1 MGQTF
6 LTYAELEI
14 LSNKISNELITSG
27 VKAGDIV
34 GVSIKRSPEL
44 VATVLGILK
53 SGAAYLPLDPEYPV
67 ERLKYMVSHSR
78 VQKIVAHQALATIF
92 KDSAADVL
100 VFETLKLKET
110 SRPNVDNSKIDL
122 GYVIYTS
129 GSTGNPKGVSMP
141 HKALVNLIQWQNNQT
156 IFKDNS
162 VTLQFTPLSFDVHFQ
177 EIFST
182 LSLGGHLVMISEEL
196 RLDTHAL
203 LKTLEEKKVNR
214 LFLPYVALNHLS
226 EIAVAHNL
234 FPSALKEV
242 TTAGEQLKI
251 TTNIRAFFKKLD
263 SATLYNHYGPSESHV
278 VTSLTLSGSSDSWP
292 ALPTIGKAISNSFTY
307 LLDENLKPVE
317 EGSEGDIYLGGIC
330 LANGYLHSP
339 ELTAERFLDTKE
351 LGRIYKTGDIGYVD
365 AEGNIVFLGRKD
377 GQVKIR
383 GYRIELGEIELAI
396 MKQADVNRGVVKV
409 IEAAIDSGEENY
421 ICAYVTGNVNIGKLR
436 EALRA
441 ELPEYMVPSHFLKI
455 DSIPLTPS
463 GKVDYKNLPKPS
475 NERPDL
481 AEEFVAA
488 ETATQL
494 LIEKCWKKYLKISSI
509 GIDDNFFD
517 LGGTSLMAIKILID
531 INQVSEKKLTVVN
544 LFQYSTIR
552 KISAFIDNERDE
564 LDMFLER
571 QAESTNLLSGDIAV
585 IGMTGRFP
593 GSKNVDEFW
602 NNLVNVK
609 NSIEKFNSEEVN
621 PAVDSDLSTDSN
633 YVFVQGQFP
642 GQENFDHKFFG
653 MTPREAELMDPQQ
666 RKFLELT
673 HEGLEL
679 AGYNPEN
686 YNGSIGVF
694 AGMGNSKYGRLVDQ
708 YPEKQK
714 MIGDFNVM
722 LGLEKDYIATRVAFK
737 LNLKGPALS
746 IHTAC
751 STSLVAIIEA
761 VKNLRLNNCD
771 MALAGGIAISGAP
784 NTGHLFQEGGIL
796 TRNGECRSFDSEAT
810 GTVFTDGGGVVVLK
824 RLADAEKD
832 GDTILAV
839 IKGVGINND
848 GAHKMSFT
856 APSVLGQAEAIL
868 RAQKDGG
875 IDASTI
881 GLIEAHGT
889 ATPVG
894 DPIEV
899 EALVK
904 AFRKST
910 KDKNYCY
917 LSSLKSNL
925 GHLTG
930 AAGVASFIKAVKAV
944 NTGIVPGTVHY
955 TTPNKLLALDESPFI
970 ITSETR
976 TFPENHTHRRAG
988 ISSFGVGGTN
998 AHVIIEE
1005 YRPVA
1010 AKVGHDADKTSS
1022 VFKISAKTEKQM
1034 ELMRDSL
1041 VAKLQNTETT
1051 EWKKI
1056 AHTLEVGRKE
1066 YKFRSFIVAKDHT
1079 DLARLTLTNSGKGQF
1094 TKAPALYFMF
1104 PGQGSHYKQMG
1115 LGLYQTSGIFREIFN
1130 QCCTLINKHL
1140 TYNIKDIILSESS
1153 EENLNNTFYSQPAIF
1168 IIEYSLAMTLK
1179 SLGFNPKAS
1188 IGHSI
1193 GEFVAATL
1201 NGVFSLEDGLRAIAK
1216 RAEIMQG
1223 LPTGMM
1229 LSVSL
1234 TEEKLREL
1242 IKGRELDI
1250 AVINGS
1256 QSCVVA
1262 GSHGEVLDFK
1272 RVLQDLDIASI
1283 ELKTSHAFHSR
1294 MMKPAVIIYKEF
1306 LKTITISAPV
1316 SPMYSTVTSNLEQDL
1331 IGTVDYWA
1339 NHIEDTVQFS
1349 KTIARVLALP
1359 GVLLLEVGTRNILT
1373 NLAKKEQIL
1382 VTGSDTKI
1390 VTLLSNKAELE
1401 NASFNKALGDLWLS
1415 GLKVSDSSILYSDD
1429 DRKRVEAPV
1438 YIFEESRHWLEP
1450 KNAKNITK
1458 TIINTNTI
1466 RIETKNQD
1474 QLMSAKLTSLQNTL
1488 IELFE
1493 RSSGIEVGSFDNDT
1507 TFLEMGM
1514 DSLFLTQVALLLK
1527 KELKTTVTFR
1537 QLMEDYGS
1545 INLLAN
1551 HLVNTVE
1558 VKVEEPKAAPV
1569 AAPAPVQ
1576 SVAAAEIKVNIPA
1589 PASAASIAPVQQQL
1603 PVQTPVAQQQTQ
1615 ASRVNIQPMAPMSS
1629 GTGLENIINR
1639 QLELMSQQIMLLSGS
1654 SVSTGLTQ
1662 QVVNVEVA
1670 PAQIAAP
1677 VAAMPAAAPVTTP
1690 VAQAEVIAA
1699 KKGKVAVSNV
1709 KEAFGAQ
1716 ARISTE
1722 KTAQLTEAQN
1732 NKIKDFF
1739 NKYTEKTASSK
1750 KFTQDNRKNHADPRV
1765 VTGFKPE
1772 SKEVVYPIVVKKSY
1786 LQTLWDLDDNKYID
1800 MTCGFGSNFFGN
1812 GNERIKKHVLKQI
1825 EEGIELGPQHPLVAE
1840 VSNMINELT
1849 GNERTAFC
1857 NTGSEAV
1864 LGAMRIAR
1872 TVTGREKIIC
1882 FTGSYHGINDE
1893 VILRGSKSG
1902 KSFPAAPGINGE
1914 SVSNMIVLDYGT
1926 AESLQ
1931 VIREM
1936 AGEVAAVLVEPVQS
1950 RRCNFHPV
1958 EFLKEVRKITLESN
1972 TCLIFDEIITGF
1984 RVHPAGAQGYFGIR
1998 ADLCTYGKIVGGG
2011 MPIGVVSGKTE
2022 YMDALD
2028 GGHWQYGDDS
2038 TPTVGV
2044 TYFAGT
2050 FVRHPLA
2057 LAAAKGALEILK
2069 EGGVERLEKLN
2080 QRAQKFADDLN
2091 LFLLTE
2097 KAPIHMDN
2105 FGPLMKPKWDSDIA
2119 SGDLLFAILRYNG
2132 VHVYDGFPWFINLAH
2147 TEQELNEVLNAFKAS
2162 VKTMQEMGLFPSTN
2176 SSTNEE
2182 ISLDPKIFDQKG
2194 APMVGAK
2201 IGRDEKGNP
2210 AWFVEDPE
2218 KAGEFYKLKG

>member
-1 MGQTF
+1 MSMGSNT
-6 LTYAELEI
+6 LTYAQLEA
-14 LSNKISNELITSG
+14 LSNKISHLLIESG
-27 VKAGDIV
+27 VQAGDVV
-34 GVSIKRSPEL
+34 GVSLKRSPEL
-44 VATVLGILK
+44 VATILAILK
-53 SGAAYLPLDPEYPV
+53 AGGAYLPLDPEYPV
-67 ERLKYMVSHSR
+67 ERLKYMVEHSQ
-78 VQKIVAHQALATIF
+78 VDKIVVHKDLAAIF
-92 KDSAADVL
+92 IDSKAEVL
-100 VFETLKLKET
+100 ILENMNLSTASDLKAVIDK
-110 SRPNVDNSKIDL
+110 SNIDL
-122 GYVIYTS
+122 AYVIYTS
-129 GSTGNPKGVSMP
+129 GSTGNPKGVSMG
-141 HKALVNLIQWQNNQT
+141 HKALVNLIQWQNTQT
-156 IFKDNS
+156 IFKNNS
-162 VTLQFTPLSFDVHFQ
+162 ITLQFTPLSFDVHFQ

-182 LSLGGHLVMISEEL
+182 LVLGGHLIMITEEE
-196 RLDTHAL
+196 RLDTYSL
-203 LKTLEEKKVNR
+203 LKILDEKKVNR
-214 LFLPYVALNHLS
+214 IFLPYVALNLLS
-226 EIAVAHNL
+226 EVAVAHNL
-234 FPSALKEV
+234 IPSSLKEV

-251 TTNIRAFFKKLD
+251 TTNIRSFFKKLNQ
-263 SATLYNHYGPSESHV
+263 ATLYNHYGPSETHV
-278 VTSLTLSGSSDSWP
+278 VTSLTLDGSSDLWP
-292 ALPTIGKAISNSFTY
+292 ALPTIGKAISNSYTFI
-307 LLDENLKPVE
+307 LDGDLKPVVP
-317 EGSEGDIYLGGIC
+317 GSEGDIYLGGIC

-339 ELTAERFLDTKE
+339 ELTDERFLQTKD
-351 LGRIYKTGDIGYVD
+351 LGRIYKTGDIGYLD
-365 AEGNIVFLGRKD
+365 SEGNIVFLGRKD

-396 MKQADVNRGVVKV
+396 MKQAGVNRGVVKV
-409 IEAAIDSGEENY
+409 IETEEENY
-421 ICAYVTGNVNIGKLR
+421 ICAYLTGEVNIGKLR
-436 EALRA
+436 EALRI
-441 ELPEYMVPSHFLKI
+441 ELPEYMVPGHFLKI
-455 DSIPLTPS
+455 NSIPLTPS

-475 NERPDL
+475 NSRPEL
-481 AEEFVAA
+481 AADFVAA
-488 ETATQL
+488 ENATQL
-494 LIEKCWKKYLKISSI
+494 LIEKCWKKYLKITEI

-531 INQVSEKKLTVVN
+531 INQDSEKKLTVVN

-552 KISAFIDNERDE
+552 KISTFIDNERDD
-564 LDMFLER
+564 LDVFLER
-571 QAESTNLLSGDIAV
+571 QANIVNAVSGDIAV

-593 GSKNVDEFW
+593 GANNVDEFW
-602 NNLVNVK
+602 LNLVNVK
-609 NSIEKFNSEEVN
+609 NSIEKFTPALVN
-621 PAVDSDLSTDSN
+621 PGVDPETITDSN
-633 YVFVQGQFP
+633 YVFVQGAFP
-642 GQENFDHKFFG
+642 GQKNFDNKFFG

-686 YNGSIGVF
+686 YHGSIGVF
-694 AGMGNSKYGRLVDQ
+694 AGMGNSKYNRLVDQ
-708 YPEKQK
+708 YPEKIK

-737 LNLKGPALS
+737 LNLTGPALS
-746 IHTAC
+746 VHTGC
-751 STSLVAIIEA
+751 STSLVAVIEA
-761 VKNLRLNNCD
+761 VNSLRLNNCD
-771 MALAGGIAISGAP
+771 MALAGGISISGAP
-784 NTGHLFQEGGIL
+784 NSGHLFQEGGIL
-796 TRNGECRSFDSEAT
+796 SQNNECRSFDSEAT

-848 GAHKMSFT
+848 GANKMSFT

-868 RAQKDGG
+868 RAQR
-875 IDASTI
+875 DAGVSAETI

-899 EALVK
+899 EALIK

-910 KDKNYCY
+910 NNKNFCY
-917 LSSLKSNL
+917 LTSVKSNV

-930 AAGVASFIKAVKAV
+930 AAGVASFIKAIKAV
-944 NTGIVPGTVHY
+944 STGVIPGTAHY
-955 TTPNKLLALDESPFI
+955 QNPNKLLALDESPFI
-970 ITSETR
+970 ISNESR
-976 TFPENHTHRRAG
+976 PFPENHTHRRAG
-988 ISSFGVGGTN
+988 VSAFGVGGTN

-1005 YRPVA
+1005 YKNV
-1010 AKVGHDADKTSS
+1010 DKKLINILDDSTS
-1022 VFKISAKTEKQM
+1022 VFKLSAKSEKQLG
-1034 ELMRDSL
+1034 LMKDNL
-1041 VAKLQNTETT
+1041 VAKLLASEKSQ
-1051 EWKKI
+1051 WKKI
-1056 AHTLEVGRKE
+1056 AYTLETGRKE
-1066 YKFRSFIVAKDHT
+1066 YKYRSYIVAREPS
-1079 DLARLTLTNSGKGQF
+1079 DLTRLTAHNSGNGQF

-1115 LGLYQTSGIFREIFN
+1115 LGLYKTSGIFREVFD
-1130 QCCTLINKHL
+1130 QCCRIINKHL
-1140 TYNIKDIILSESS
+1140 SYDIKEIIFDENS

-1179 SLGFNPKAS
+1179 TLGFNPKGS
-1188 IGHSI
+1188 LGHSI

-1216 RAEIMQG
+1216 RAELMQN

-1234 TEEKLREL
+1234 NEERLRDL
-1242 IKGRELDI
+1242 IKEKELDI

-1262 GSHGEVLDFK
+1262 GTHQAVLDLK
-1272 RVLQDLDIASI
+1272 KLLTDLDIASI

-1294 MMKPAVIIYKEF
+1294 MMKPVVSEYKKF
-1306 LKTITISAPV
+1306 LMTLTISRPET
-1316 SPMYSTVTSNLEQDL
+1316 PMYSTVTTNLETDL
-1331 IGTVDYWA
+1331 IANPEYWA
-1339 NHIEDTVQFS
+1339 KHIEETVQFS
-1349 KTIARVLALP
+1349 KTISKLLVLP
-1359 GVLLLEVGTRNILT
+1359 NILLLEVGTRNILS
-1373 NLAKKEQIL
+1373 NLAKKEQLLIAGL
-1382 VTGSDTKI
+1382 ETKI
-1390 VTLLSNKAELE
+1390 VSLMGNKTELE
-1401 NASFNKALGDLWLS
+1401 NCSFNRALGELWLS
-1415 GLKVSDSSILYSDD
+1415 GLKVSDANILFQVE
-1429 DRKRVEAPV
+1429 DRRKVEAPV
-1438 YIFEESRHWLEP
+1438 YVFEEIKHWLEP
-1450 KNAKNITK
+1450 KNANIK
-1458 TIINTNTI
+1458 AVIQINNNTN
-1466 RIETKNQD
+1466 ETRTKD
-1474 QLMSAKLTSLQNTL
+1474 QFMNEKLTSLQSTL
-1488 IELFE
+1488 VELFE
-1493 RSSGIEVGSFDNDT
+1493 RSSGIEVGSFDNDM

-1527 KELKTTVTFR
+1527 KELNTTVTFR
-1537 QLMEDYGS
+1537 QLMEDFGS

-1551 HLVNTVE
+1551 HLIKTVE
-1558 VKVEEPKAAPV
+1558 VKLPEAPKTLVAPV
-1569 AAPAPVQ
+1569 APIALA
-1576 SVAAAEIKVNIPA
+1576 SAVNIA
-1589 PASAASIAPVQQQL
+1589 PPEVQRSVEVS
-1603 PVQTPVAQQQTQ
+1603 P
-1615 ASRVNIQPMAPMSS
+1615 RMNMQPMVAVASS
-1629 GTGLENIINR
+1629 NGLENIINR

-1654 SVSTGLTQ
+1654 QVSTGFTTTAINLESPPQ
-1662 QVVNVEVA
+1662 QVLA
-1670 PAQIAAP
+1670 PH
-1677 VAAMPAAAPVTTP
+1677 TTT
-1690 VAQAEVIAA
+1690 ATAEIMAVA
-1699 KKGKVAVSNV
+1699 KKEKVSVSNV

-1716 ARISTE
+1716 ARITTE
-1722 KTAQLTEAQN
+1722 KTNQLTETQS

-1739 NKYTEKTASSK
+1739 AKYTEKTKKSK

-1812 GNERIKKHVLKQI
+1812 GNERIKKYVLKQI
-1825 EEGIELGPQHPLVAE
+1825 EDGIELGPQHPLVAE
-1840 VSNMINELT
+1840 VSNMINEMT

-1872 TVTGREKIIC
+1872 TVTGREKIIV
-1882 FTGSYHGINDE
+1882 FSGSYHGINDE

-1902 KSFPAAPGINGE
+1902 KSYPAAPGINGE

-1931 VIREM
+1931 IIREI
-1936 AGEVAAVLVEPVQS
+1936 ASEVAAILVEPVQS

-2069 EGGVERLEKLN
+2069 EGGVERLAQLN
-2080 QRAQKFADDLN
+2080 KRAQKFADELN

-2097 KAPIHMDN
+2097 NAPIHMDN
-2105 FGPLMKPKWDSDIA
+2105 FGPLMKPKWNADIA

-2147 TEQELNEVLNAFKAS
+2147 TEQELADVLNAFKSA
-2162 VKTMQEMGLFPSTN
+2162 VKTMQEMGLFPSKAL
-2176 SSTNEE
+2176 SSEK
-2182 ISLDPKIFDQKG
+2182 LDLSFDQKIFDQKG
-2194 APMVGAK
+2194 APMIGAK

-2218 KAGEFYKLKG
+2218 NAGEYYLLKG